1 MTPNINKYS
10 KKELIDIILIY
21 YMKYNIKIEINLNK
35 LNKNKLLDI
44 INTQQIPIYNQIEL
58 VKEILDIEKYINNLE
73 IIYYNYLKFKNIHIN
88 IIKNIQN
95 NKFLTANDLD
105 NIIKNNNLIID
116 TSIDNIKNYNK
127 MIYNISNAFTNYKMK
142 I

>member
-73 IIYYNYLKFKNIHIN
+73 KYNSSKYLYVYGETGIGKTT
-88 IIKNIQN
+88 IIKNILVSN
-95 NKFLTANDLD
+95 G
-105 NIIKNNNLIID
+105 
-116 TSIDNIKNYNK
+116 
-127 MIYNISNAFTNYKMK
+127 ISSLSS
-142 I
+142 

>member
-1 MTPNINKYS
+1 
-10 KKELIDIILIY
+10 
-21 YMKYNIKIEINLNK
+21 MKYNIKIEINLNK

-95 NKFLTANDLD
+95 NNFLNANDLD
-105 NIIKNNNLIID
+105 NIIILNNLIID

-127 MIYNISNAFTNYKMK
+127 MIYNISNALNNYKIK